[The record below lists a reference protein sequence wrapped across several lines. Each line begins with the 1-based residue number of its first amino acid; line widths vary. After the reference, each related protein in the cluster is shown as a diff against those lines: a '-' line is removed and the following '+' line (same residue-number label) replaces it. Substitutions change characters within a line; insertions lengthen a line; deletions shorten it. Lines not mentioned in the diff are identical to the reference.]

1 MAHDVFISY
10 SSKDKTV
17 ADAVCGTLES
27 RNIRCW
33 IAPRDVLSGK
43 PFAASLLSA
52 IRESRVF
59 VLVLSEE
66 SNKSGHVL
74 REVGEAVDSGI
85 PIIPFR
91 IADIELSEEMH
102 YYIKSI
108 HWLDAIK
115 PPLERHLRK
124 LTETVQALLSV
135 GEGQPSVP
143 IASGLEA
150 ATPKR
155 TVFPVRLI
163 VISVFFL
170 LAVVLT
176 WVFARKTLSPSTT
189 QVADQG
195 TSEGQGP
202 TSTVASPQ
210 TTQVEK
216 LSTSEAQEPTQIFT
230 VTPEST
236 SLVGSSNQF
245 EDDFGIPMV
254 LIPEGEFQM
263 GSDWGDDNERP
274 AHPVYLDAYYID
286 VYEVTNALF
295 IRFLNDVGVQ
305 EENVESWMDASHA
318 IFRSGSGWITD
329 PSYADHPVVMVSWYG
344 AKAFCE
350 WRGARL
356 PTEAEWEKAARGG
369 LEGKLYPWGDDL
381 PVHNFGMENG
391 AQFGDR
397 GDTTVPVGSFGPN
410 GYGLYDMAG
419 NVVELVADWY
429 MVDYYSISPYENP
442 EGPTT
447 SDTCVIR
454 GGSWANDAYGLRVS
468 SRWWVYPDSKFTNY
482 GFRCV
487 RTP

>member
-33 IAPRDVLSGK
+33 MAPRDVLAGK
-43 PFAASLLSA
+43 PFATSLLNA

-59 VLVLSEE
+59 VLVLSKE
-66 SNKSGHVL
+66 SNKSVHVL

-91 IADIELSEEMH
+91 IADIELSEEMY

-143 IASGLEA
+143 VASSLKAA
-150 ATPKR
+150 ATKR
-155 TVFPVRLI
+155 TVLPIRLI
-163 VISVFFL
+163 VISLFFL

-176 WVFARKTLSPSTT
+176 WVFTRKTLSPSTT
-189 QVADQG
+189 QVANRG

-202 TSTVASPQ
+202 TSTVAIPP
-210 TTQVEK
+210 TTQVENP
-216 LSTSEAQEPTQIFT
+216 STSEVQEPTLLFT

-236 SLVGSSNQF
+236 SLAGSSEQF

-254 LIPEGEFQM
+254 LIPSGEFQM
-263 GSDWGDDNERP
+263 GSEWGDDNERP
-274 AHPVYLDAYYID
+274 AHRVYLDVYYID
-286 VYEVTNALF
+286 VYEVTNELYA
-295 IRFLNDVGVQ
+295 RFLSDIGIQ
-305 EENVESWMDASHA
+305 EEGVESWLDASHI
-318 IFRSGSGWITD
+318 IFQSGSGWVTD
-329 PSYADHPVVMVSWYG
+329 QSCADHPVVMVSWYG

-350 WRGARL
+350 WRGAHL

-369 LEGKLYPWGDDL
+369 LEGKLYPWGDAL
-381 PVHNFGMENG
+381 PVHTIGMENG

-419 NVVELVADWY
+419 NVIELVADWY
-429 MVDYYSISPYENP
+429 MVDYYSVSPFENP
-442 EGPTT
+442 KGPTI
-447 SDTCVIR
+447 SDTRVIR
-454 GGSWANDAYGLRVS
+454 GGSWVNDAYGLRVS
-468 SRWWVYPDSKFTNY
+468 SRWWVYPYSTYTNY